1 LACLRLEACVFVES
15 HAGGGGLRLV
25 YRLGSDEP
33 IYWAGIGKAF
43 DSFAAFLAEYNKLY
57 LNP

>member
-1 LACLRLEACVFVES
+1 MFVES
-15 HAGGGGLRLV
+15 PAGGGGLRLV